1 MSDKMRGRA
10 MERELSHFALRG
22 VGKALP
28 QRRLSNEELGRALR
42 TDPRS
47 IRDRTGIEQRRIA
60 STRDTASSLG
70 AQAAVQALER
80 AELPAEE
87 LDLVLL
93 STYTPDHLL
102 CPTGPALAHR
112 IGAHRAGAFDI
123 NGACSGGVTALMTAS
138 ALLASGSF
146 RRILVVTADVTTK
159 YIRPDDPKTRLVF
172 GDGASALVLETQGGG
187 GGPAG
192 PFWPTCWVPTA
203 PAPISSGSRRA
214 GRCTPPMLN
223 GVRHEAAP
231 SVEMDGRAV
240 FRFGVDRG
248 MRVMDELCE
257 RAGIHPTEVSWL
269 IPHQANLRM
278 LTSMIGR
285 SAIPPERWVINI
297 ENYGNTAS
305 TSVPLALTEL
315 VESGRVRSGD
325 VILLVAFGAGLTWSG
340 MALRVD

>member
-172 GDGASALVLETQGGG
+172 GDGASALVLETQGGRGTGWTVLANLLGADGSGADLFRVAAG
-187 GGPAG
+187 GS
-192 PFWPTCWVPTA
+192 VH
-203 PAPISSGSRRA
+203 
-214 GRCTPPMLN
+214 PPMLN